1 MKNTV
6 IQNKQ
11 NNKKLRLKNIY
22 IIISKYT
29 YRLIVITY
37 ILYNNIHIKFISF
50 SFLVYSQHYY
60 VYLYEEYKQ
69 YLRMFIQF

>member
-6 IQNKQ
+6 MQNKQ

-37 ILYNNIHIKFISF
+37 ILYNNIHIKFIYF
-50 SFLVYSQHYY
+50 SLLVYSQHYY